1 MCPFSLTRSRVAVLK
16 GSQFPS
22 QLFEAQNC
30 HPRSHLLHFIC
41 PFSFSFSP
49 LPSVLRVP
57 LLPFHGGNLRRIS
70 TLQVLSVLKCPGS
83 AFMARLLRWLRGW
96 QKATSIL
103 HVISGQ
109 ACADVSML
117 SFRDSDSF
125 VAGNLQNHFPAWEL
139 IANIAPFDLTSKIL
153 LWIKNCVDVHDF
165 FQPYRGENFDSA
177 LAPHR
182 IFSSASSCK
191 PFAQF
196 ISDAIID

>member
-1 MCPFSLTRSRVAVLK
+1 MAEGNIHIACK
-16 GSQFPS
+16 
-22 QLFEAQNC
+22 
-30 HPRSHLLHFIC
+30 FID
-41 PFSFSFSP
+41 
-49 LPSVLRVP
+49 
-57 LLPFHGGNLRRIS
+57 
-70 TLQVLSVLKCPGS
+70 
-83 AFMARLLRWLRGW
+83 
-96 QKATSIL
+96 
-103 HVISGQ
+103 VISGQ

-117 SFRDSDSF
+117 SFRDPDSF

-139 IANIAPFDLTSKIL
+139 VANIDLTSKIL

-177 LAPHR
+177 LPLHR

>member
-1 MCPFSLTRSRVAVLK
+1 MFFSFFPVFLRSSRSSLCLSREPHINFVNCISFVCRFSLTRSRVAVLK

-103 HVISGQ
+103 H
-109 ACADVSML
+109 L
-117 SFRDSDSF
+117 SS
-125 VAGNLQNHFPAWEL
+125 
-139 IANIAPFDLTSKIL
+139 
-153 LWIKNCVDVHDF
+153 
-165 FQPYRGENFDSA
+165 
-177 LAPHR
+177 
-182 IFSSASSCK
+182 
-191 PFAQF
+191 
-196 ISDAIID
+196 